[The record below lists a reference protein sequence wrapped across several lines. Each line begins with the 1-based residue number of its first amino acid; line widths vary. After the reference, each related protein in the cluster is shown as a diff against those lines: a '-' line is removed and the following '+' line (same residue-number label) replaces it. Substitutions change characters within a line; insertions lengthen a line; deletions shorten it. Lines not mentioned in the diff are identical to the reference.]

1 MARLFQIKNSF
12 SMKRLIFILSIL
24 ALVASCRSHSS
35 NGQKT
40 QKDAEA
46 EFLSSLTQTDQDDV
60 LNLADDCMTK
70 LRDGLVREAVDM
82 IYILHD
88 DVVYQKSDAY
98 TEELVNRF
106 ERVFPVRSFER
117 RYYSFSTEGNND
129 ISYVYSF
136 GDPDDKSHTM
146 RLMFNPVFVEGQW
159 YLTLKDGSQS
169 SKDLP
174 IEKQIHE
181 LAPAPQAIRL
191 NKQPSE

>member
-24 ALVASCRSHSS
+24 ALVASCRSN
-35 NGQKT
+35 NGSHQKT

-46 EFLSSLTQTDQDDV
+46 EFISSLTQSDQDAV
-60 LNLADDCMTK
+60 LALADDCMTK
-70 LRDGLVREAVDM
+70 LRDGQVREAVDM

-88 DVVYQKSDAY
+88 DVVYQKNAEY

-106 ERVFPVRSFER
+106 ENIFPVRSFER
-117 RYYSFSTEGNND
+117 RYYSFSTQGNND
-129 ISYVYSF
+129 ISYTYSF
-136 GDPDDKSHTM
+136 GDTDDGSHTM
-146 RLMFNPVFVEGQW
+146 RLMFNPVFVDGQW

-174 IEKQIHE
+174 VDKQVHE
-181 LAPAPQAIRL
+181 LAPAPQSIRL
-191 NKQPSE
+191 NKQQE